1 MSDPQFLDEIYHQTE
16 QGEAADIYAKWAQTY
31 EAELAANG
39 YVTPGRCAE
48 ALASI
53 DPSHAGPVIDLGCG
67 TGLGGLAL
75 KAAGFEEVDGVDFSP
90 EMLVLAAKHGCYR
103 HLAEADL
110 TGPIEAPATGYAHAV
125 AMGVISPGHA
135 PAEAISHA
143 LALLPSGGALV
154 FSLNDHALADY
165 RFEAHINEVVDGG
178 WADVVFKEYGP
189 HIPARELNAMVYGL
203 RKR

>member
-1 MSDPQFLDEIYHQTE
+1 MAETEFLDEIYHQTE
-16 QGEAADIYAKWAQTY
+16 QGETVEIYAKWAETY
-31 EAELAANG
+31 EAELAKNG

-75 KAAGFEEVDGVDFSP
+75 RSAGFELIDGVDFSP
-90 EMLVLAAKHGCYR
+90 EMLILAAQHGCYR
-103 HLAEADL
+103 HLAQADL
-110 TGPIEAPATGYAHAV
+110 SGPIEAPENCYAHAV
-125 AMGVISPGHA
+125 AVGVISPGHA
-135 PAEAISHA
+135 PAETISHA
-143 LALLPSGGALV
+143 LALLAPGGALV
-154 FSLNDHALADY
+154 FSLNDHALADS
-165 RFEAHINEVVDGG
+165 RFEAHINEVVDGC